1 MNRSE
6 KIAALNSK
14 KEYNFDDLCMI
25 MELLRS
31 EGGCPWDR
39 EQTHESIR
47 RDFIEETYEVIEAID
62 TKDPELLRE
71 ELGDVLLQVVF
82 HARIEEEQGTFVMA
96 DVLTEI
102 CAKLI
107 HRHPHIFADVVAE
120 TSEKVLTNWDII
132 KNEEKQRETITS
144 RLRSVPPSLPAL
156 MKAAKVG
163 KRAACFDFPDA
174 KAAFAKIGEESAE
187 IAEVMGSG
195 NKERLEEEIGDLLFS
210 VSNFA
215 RKSGI
220 DPEMALNNATKKF
233 IDRFEMIENEAI
245 QNGKNVEKMSQKEL
259 DELWEAKKAKKLS
272 KL

>member
-6 KIAALNSK
+6 KIELLKSK
-14 KEYNFDDLCMI
+14 NEYNFDDLCMI
-25 MELLRS
+25 MELLRG

-62 TKDPELLRE
+62 TKNPELLRE

-82 HARIEEEQGTFVMA
+82 HVRMEEEAERFYMK

-107 HRHPHIFADVVAE
+107 HRHPHIFSDVIAE
-120 TSEKVLTNWDII
+120 NSERVLTNWEII
-132 KNEEKQRETITS
+132 KNEEKQRETVTS

-163 KRAACFDFPDA
+163 KRAACFDFPTKESAFEKIEEERLEIAEAMQEKD
-174 KAAFAKIGEESAE
+174 FAKI
-187 IAEVMGSG
+187 
-195 NKERLEEEIGDLLFS
+195 EEEIGDLLFS
-210 VSNFA
+210 AANFA
-215 RKSGI
+215 RKCGV
-220 DPEMALNNATKKF
+220 DPEGALNAATKKF
-233 IDRFEMIENEAI
+233 IDRFEALENTVIQSGKNIEN
-245 QNGKNVEKMSQKEL
+245 MSQFEL
-259 DELWEAKKAKKLS
+259 DSIWNVKKTKILTKK
-272 KL
+272 

>member
-1 MNRSE
+1 MTRND
-6 KIAALNSK
+6 KIAFLKAKN
-14 KEYNFDDLCMI
+14 EYNFEDLCMI

-62 TKDPELLRE
+62 TKDPALLRE

-82 HARIEEEQGTFVMA
+82 HTRIEEEAGSFYMK

-107 HRHPHIFADVVAE
+107 HRHPHIFSDVIAE
-120 TSEKVLTNWDII
+120 NSEKVLSNWEII
-132 KNEEKQRETITS
+132 KNEEKQRETVTS

-163 KRAACFDFPDA
+163 KRAACFDFPT
-174 KAAFAKIGEESAE
+174 KESAFDKIEEERLE
-187 IAEVMGSG
+187 IADAMKKGDSEL
-195 NKERLEEEIGDLLFS
+195 LEEEIGDLLFS
-210 VSNFA
+210 VANFA
-215 RKSGI
+215 RKCGV
-220 DPEMALNNATKKF
+220 DPEMALNSATKKF
-233 IDRFEMIENEAI
+233 VDRFEELENAAYQMGEDI
-245 QNGKNVEKMSQKEL
+245 QKMSQSRL
-259 DELWEAKKAKKLS
+259 DDIWNQQKMKKTTKN
-272 KL
+272 

>member
-6 KIAALNSK
+6 KIAFLNSK
-14 KEYNFDDLCMI
+14 KEYGFEDLRTI

-62 TKDPELLRE
+62 KNDYELMRE
-71 ELGDVLLQVVF
+71 ELGDVLLQVAF
-82 HARIEEEQGTFVMA
+82 HVRIEEEAGRFTME

-107 HRHPHIFADVVAE
+107 HRHPHIFGDVEAK
-120 TSEKVLTNWDII
+120 TSEKVLENWDKI
-132 KNEEKQRETITS
+132 KNEEKQRETVTS

-174 KAAFAKIGEESAE
+174 ESAFLKIEEESAE
-187 IAEVMGSG
+187 IAEIMGTGS
-195 NKERLEEEIGDLLFS
+195 KEKLEEEIGDLLFS
-210 VSNFA
+210 VANFA

-220 DPEMALNNATKKF
+220 DPEMALANATKKF
-233 IDRFEMIENEAI
+233 INRFEAIEIEA
-245 QNGKNVEKMSQKEL
+245 EKMGKSVENMSQSEL
-259 DELWEAKKAKKLS
+259 DDLWNAKKVK
-272 KL
+272 

>member
-6 KIAALNSK
+6 KIELLNSK
-14 KEYNFDDLCMI
+14 KEFDFDDLCTI

-82 HARIEEEQGTFVMA
+82 HTRIEEEQGTFFMS

-107 HRHPHIFADVVAE
+107 HRHPHIFGDVVAE
-120 TSEKVLTNWDII
+120 TSEKVLTNWDLI
-132 KNEEKQRETITS
+132 KNEEKQRETVTS

-174 KAAFAKIGEESAE
+174 ESAFEKISEESAE
-187 IAEVMGSG
+187 IAEVMGGSD
-195 NKERLEEEIGDLLFS
+195 KARLEEEIGDLLFS
-210 VSNFA
+210 VANFA
-215 RKSGI
+215 RKCGV
-220 DPEMALNNATKKF
+220 DPEQALNGATKKF
-233 IDRFEMIENEAI
+233 IDRFEMIENEVI
-245 QNGKNVEKMSQKEL
+245 KNNKNIEKMSQKEL
-259 DELWEAKKAKKLS
+259 DLIWGTKKIK
-272 KL
+272 

>member
-6 KIAALNSK
+6 KIAFLNAK
-14 KEYNFDDLCMI
+14 KEYNFEDLCTI

-47 RDFIEETYEVIEAID
+47 RDLIEETYEVIEAID

-82 HARIEEEQGTFVMA
+82 HTRIEEEQGTFLMS

-107 HRHPHIFADVVAE
+107 HRHPHIFGDVVAE
-120 TSEKVLTNWDII
+120 TSEKVLTNWDKI

-163 KRAACFDFPDA
+163 KRASCFDFPDA
-174 KAAFAKIGEESAE
+174 QSAFEKIGEESSE
-187 IAEVMGSG
+187 IAEVM
-195 NKERLEEEIGDLLFS
+195 NEDNFERLEEEIGDLLFS
-210 VSNFA
+210 VANFA
-215 RKSGI
+215 RKCGV
-220 DPEMALNNATKKF
+220 DAELALNKATKKF
-233 IDRFEMIENEAI
+233 VDRFEMIENEAT
-245 QNGKNVEKMSQKEL
+245 KNNKNIEKMSQKEL
-259 DELWEAKKAKKLS
+259 DMLWEAKKLK
-272 KL
+272 

>member
-1 MNRSE
+1 MDRSG
-6 KIAALNSK
+6 KIAELNAK
-14 KEYNFDDLCMI
+14 KVYTFDDLCMI

-62 TKDPELLRE
+62 TNDPYLLRE

-82 HARIEEEQGTFVMA
+82 HARIEEEAGNFVMS

-107 HRHPHIFADVVAE
+107 HRHPHIFGDLIAE

-132 KNEEKQRETITS
+132 KNEEKQRETVTS

-156 MKAAKVG
+156 MKASKVG
-163 KRAACFDFPDA
+163 KRAACFDFPNA
-174 KAAFAKIGEESAE
+174 ESAFEKIGEERAE
-187 IAEVMGSG
+187 IAEIMGKG
-195 NKERLEEEIGDLLFS
+195 DKDRLEEEIGDLLFS
-210 VSNFA
+210 VANFA
-215 RKSGI
+215 RKSDI

-233 IDRFEMIENEAI
+233 INRFEMIENTALEM
-245 QNGKNVEKMSQKEL
+245 GKDVEKMSQKEL
-259 DELWEAKKAKKLS
+259 DELWNAKKMQK
-272 KL
+272 